1 MTRFDR
7 SSVRRL
13 GVRLVTVG
21 GVLVVIAMFGPWVRS
36 GSNERNSFELV
47 DLIDRLGFT
56 PNGPIETAIRWW
68 PLVPL
73 LVVVAVVLTIW
84 LGGRTGAIVAI
95 VVGGA
100 VGVVGV
106 AMRTVPETPLIGTGW
121 GSAVDAIGGLLM
133 VAGGTTLL
141 LSRRLSAVPDPA
153 GFEDGA

>member
-1 MTRFDR
+1 
-7 SSVRRL
+7 
-13 GVRLVTVG
+13 
-21 GVLVVIAMFGPWVRS
+21 
-36 GSNERNSFELV
+36 
-47 DLIDRLGFT
+47 
-56 PNGPIETAIRWW
+56 
-68 PLVPL
+68 VPL

-95 VVGGA
+95 VVGGT

-106 AMRTVPETPLIGTGW
+106 AMRTVRETPLIGTGW

>member
-1 MTRFDR
+1 VTGLDR
-7 SSVRRL
+7 SSVRRW

-21 GVLVVIAMFGPWVRS
+21 GVLVVLAMFGPWVRS

-47 DLIDRLGFT
+47 DLVDRLGFT

-84 LGGRTGAIVAI
+84 TAGRTGAIVAI

-100 VGVVGV
+100 VGAVGV
-106 AMRTVPETPLIGTGW
+106 AMRSVPETALIGTGW

-133 VAGGTTLL
+133 VAGGTTIL
-141 LSRRLSAVPDPA
+141 LSRLLSVAPDPSLL
-153 GFEDGA
+153 EDGA